1 MIYITGDTHGDIS
14 RFKTKAVRRLKRQ
27 DYLIIC
33 GDFGFVW
40 DGTKPEQKQLA
51 WIGKRRFTTLF
62 LDGVHENRQ
71 LLESFPREELFGGT
85 VRRLG
90 QRLFLLERGQVFTID
105 GKRIFAMGGGE
116 SDDSVVADNL
126 DTAWPEDLPTSKEIV
141 DAADRL
147 AEVDFQVDYV
157 VTYEAATTIKNAM
170 NIRQHTINPLNSF
183 LDRVM
188 RRCTYQK
195 WFFGCYHIDR
205 KLSGTHRAV
214 FKDVVPVEDE
224 RNDASR

>member
-14 RFKTKAVRRLKRQ
+14 RFKSKAVRKLKRQ

-40 DGTKPEQKQLA
+40 QGTKAEQKRLA

-62 LDGVHENRQ
+62 IDGVHENRA
-71 LLESFPREELFGGT
+71 LLDAFPREEMFGGT

-90 QRLFLLERGQVFTID
+90 QRLFMLERGQVFTID

-116 SDDSVVADNL
+116 SDESVEADNL
-126 DTAWPEDLPTSKEIV
+126 HESWPADLPTSQEIV
-141 DAADRL
+141 EAANRL
-147 AEVDFQVDYV
+147 ADADYTVDYI

-170 NIRQHTINPLNSF
+170 DIRQDTINPLNTF
-183 LDRVM
+183 LDRVL
-188 RRCTYQK
+188 RCCTYKK

-205 KLSGTHRAV
+205 RLSPAQRAV
-214 FKDVVPVEDE
+214 FRDVVSVEE
-224 RNDASR
+224 

>member
-1 MIYITGDTHGDIS
+1 MIYITGDMHGDIN
-14 RFKTKAVRRLKRQ
+14 RFKSRAIRRLKRQ

-40 DGTKPEQKQLA
+40 QGGKVEQKQLT

-62 LDGVHENRQ
+62 IDGVHENRQ
-71 LLESFPREELFGGT
+71 LLAAYPREEMFGGT

-90 QRLFLLERGQVFTID
+90 QRLYWLERGQVFTVD

-116 SDDSVVADNL
+116 SEQSADADML
-126 DTAWPEDLPTSKEIV
+126 GVSWPEDLPTTQEIIQ
-141 DAADRL
+141 AAKRL
-147 AEVDFQVDYV
+147 ADIDYTVDYV

-170 NIRQHTINPLNSF
+170 NIRQNTINPLNTF

-188 RRCTYQK
+188 RSCTYNK
-195 WFFGCYHIDR
+195 WFYGCYHIDR
-205 KLSGTHRAV
+205 KLSNTHRAV
-214 FKDVVPVEDE
+214 FRDVVPVEE
-224 RNDASR
+224 